1 MTHSAS
7 AESAIPTKGHWSYLS
22 DMWAKGR
29 DDPVA
34 RSRCAIPD
42 PPKVYVVDEFSI
54 EKGHKY
60 AKLVID
66 SKEKEMLYLHRG
78 KSKEDFR
85 PFFKEHDS
93 SWYKGIEG
101 CMNKKKVIKRTAFGF
116 RDFDYFFDRIW
127 YAFLPRHK
135 KMEARRKVWECYEM
149 DFSELSAETIEQ
161 QKTG

>member
-1 MTHSAS
+1 MKCSFKGSLSKSSFLVNHSAS

-29 DDPVA
+29 DAPVA

-42 PPKVYVVDEFSI
+42 PLKVSVVDEFSI

-101 CMNKKKVIKRTAFGF
+101 CMNKIKGDKAHCLRLQGL
-116 RDFDYFFDRIW
+116 R
-127 YAFLPRHK
+127 L
-135 KMEARRKVWECYEM
+135 
-149 DFSELSAETIEQ
+149 LLQ
-161 QKTG
+161 QDMVCFPSQAQEDGSQNKGLGML

>member
-1 MTHSAS
+1 M
-7 AESAIPTKGHWSYLS
+7 
-22 DMWAKGR
+22 
-29 DDPVA
+29 A

-42 PPKVYVVDEFSI
+42 PPKVSVVDEFSI

-93 SWYKGIEG
+93 SWYKGIEAFA
-101 CMNKKKVIKRTAFGF
+101 MDQNAQYAKVVREE
-116 RDFDYFFDRIW
+116 
-127 YAFLPRHK
+127 LP
-135 KMEARRKVWECYEM
+135 EALVVAY
-149 DFSELSAETIEQ
+149 SLAN
-161 QKTG
+161 

>member
-1 MTHSAS
+1 MKCSFKGSLSKSSFLVTHSAS

-29 DDPVA
+29 DAPVA

-42 PPKVYVVDEFSI
+42 PLKVSVVDEFSI

-101 CMNKKKVIKRTAFGF
+101 CMNKIKGDKAHCLRLQGL
-116 RDFDYFFDRIW
+116 R
-127 YAFLPRHK
+127 L
-135 KMEARRKVWECYEM
+135 
-149 DFSELSAETIEQ
+149 LLQ
-161 QKTG
+161 QDMVCFPSQAQEDGSQNKGLGML

>member
-1 MTHSAS
+1 MKCSYKGSLSKSSFLVTHSAS

-29 DDPVA
+29 DAPVA

-42 PPKVYVVDEFSI
+42 PLKVSVVDEFSI

-93 SWYKGIEG
+93 SWYKGIKG
-101 CMNKKKVIKRTAFGF
+101 CMNKIKGDKAHCLRLQGLRLLLRQDMVCFPSQAQEDGSQKKG
-116 RDFDYFFDRIW
+116 
-127 YAFLPRHK
+127 LG
-135 KMEARRKVWECYEM
+135 M
-149 DFSELSAETIEQ
+149 L
-161 QKTG
+161 

>member
-1 MTHSAS
+1 MNHSAS

-29 DDPVA
+29 DAPVA

-42 PPKVYVVDEFSI
+42 PPKVSVVDEFSI

-85 PFFKEHDS
+85 PLFKEHDS

-101 CMNKKKVIKRTAFGF
+101 CMNKIKGDKAHCLRLQGLRLLLRQDMVCFPSQAQEDGSQKKG
-116 RDFDYFFDRIW
+116 
-127 YAFLPRHK
+127 LG
-135 KMEARRKVWECYEM
+135 M
-149 DFSELSAETIEQ
+149 L
-161 QKTG
+161 

>member
-1 MTHSAS
+1 M
-7 AESAIPTKGHWSYLS
+7 
-22 DMWAKGR
+22 
-29 DDPVA
+29 V

-42 PPKVYVVDEFSI
+42 PPKVSVVDEFSI

-85 PFFKEHDS
+85 PLFKEHDS

-101 CMNKKKVIKRTAFGF
+101 CMNKIKGDKAHCLRLQGLRLLLRQDMVCFPSQAQEDGSQKKG
-116 RDFDYFFDRIW
+116 
-127 YAFLPRHK
+127 LG
-135 KMEARRKVWECYEM
+135 M
-149 DFSELSAETIEQ
+149 L
-161 QKTG
+161 